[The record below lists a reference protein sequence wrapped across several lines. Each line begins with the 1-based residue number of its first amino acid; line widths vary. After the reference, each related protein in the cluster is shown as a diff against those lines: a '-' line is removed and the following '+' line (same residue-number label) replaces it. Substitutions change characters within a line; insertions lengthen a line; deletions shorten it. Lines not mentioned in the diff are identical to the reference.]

1 MGLIWGSIWL
11 FYPHGEGGGRGNFEF
26 CGMVEAV
33 RVLVVLVVVVCQG
46 ERLQPYKMQGCNLI
60 SMATVKGYL
69 FTCFV
74 VV

>member
-33 RVLVVLVVVVCQG
+33 RVVVRGWQAIPPSSPVWL
-46 ERLQPYKMQGCNLI
+46 ER
-60 SMATVKGYL
+60 
-69 FTCFV
+69 
-74 VV
+74 